1 MCKTER
7 YGGRGRESVC
17 DCVFV
22 CVKKERKRERG
33 GAAALVRI
41 YLIAS
46 ALHCRCGAI
55 AHGEPK
61 KPHVRI
67 FNIFYK
73 TEQKAR

>member
-1 MCKTER
+1 MEKEGER
-7 YGGRGRESVC
+7 EC
-17 DCVFV
+17 ACVFV
-22 CVKKERKRERG
+22 CVKKQSERERGG

-46 ALHCRCGAI
+46 ALHYRCGAI

-67 FNIFYK
+67 FNIFFYK